1 MAYRE
6 TIIADSPAGYYRLDE
21 ASGTAF
27 ADASG
32 NSNTLTL
39 SAATMISYLQ
49 SGLLTGDT
57 NKAISSDGSGPFT
70 GTVASPPTTLTGGFT
85 FEGWFNCTALPG
97 GAAMS
102 GYFIYL
108 TATPTALFVQLYSTG
123 TGQPLQIRTNFN
135 AADAY
140 IAGVITTN
148 TRYFLTVVYDTNYL
162 DVYIDNVRQQH
173 IARSSNYSGTI
184 NTFEVLGHNSRMYNT
199 KMDEFAYYTR
209 ALTTDEIAEH
219 YGYGNGSLIDPKGDS
234 RPILR
239 PRFDPTTQ
247 SIHRLGL

>member
-1 MAYRE
+1 MAYRD

-21 ASGTAF
+21 SSGTAF
-27 ADASG
+27 ADSSG

-57 NKAISSDGSGPFT
+57 NKAISSNGSGPFT

-97 GAAMS
+97 S
-102 GYFIYL
+102 GGQDGDFIYI
-108 TATPTALFVQLYSTG
+108 TAGSYSFYVKLYSTG
-123 TGQPLQIRTNFN
+123 IGQPLQMVTSFN
-135 AADAY
+135 SADAY
-140 IAGVITTN
+140 IAGLIATN

-173 IARSSNYSGTI
+173 IARTKNYSGTI
-184 NTFEVLGHNSRMYNT
+184 TLFNFLGHATRMYNT

-209 ALTTDEIAEH
+209 ALTTDEIAKH
-219 YGYGNGSLIDPKGDS
+219 YGFGTGALIDPHGDS

-239 PRFDPTTQ
+239 PRFNPTAQ